1 MAGSECLGMRWLSAR
16 LVMGHF
22 TRVSQAISQV
32 QRRPGK
38 EQKTVQRRLRPL
50 LGNANLEDEQ

>member
-1 MAGSECLGMRWLSAR
+1 MRWLSAR

>member
-1 MAGSECLGMRWLSAR
+1 MRWLSAR

-38 EQKTVQRRLRPL
+38 ELKKVQRRLRPL
-50 LGNANLEDEQ
+50 SGNANIEDEE